1 MKSINTKLF
10 SVICI
15 VILVM
20 TTLCGCSSGG
30 DSGADPDEPVATNGD
45 IRKLMVSHTLVVGV
59 TDFEPL
65 DYMLDDGTWTGF
77 DAELACA
84 FGDFLGVNVQFVEID
99 WDKKVELLDNG
110 KIDCIWNGM
119 TKTDELDRSISL
131 SSPYLYNSQ
140 VVVMK
145 SDQFAKYDSIDK
157 CNHLLFAVESGS
169 AGKSLAQDY
178 NYRTIFCDT
187 QKDAL
192 ISVSEGRCDAAIIDN
207 LMAAS
212 MTGEGSEFSNLS
224 YDYPLSSEEFVV
236 GFRKTSPL
244 TNEVNA
250 FFNEYFGTDSAKKLG
265 DKYNLI
271 DAMVHPYN

>member
-1 MKSINTKLF
+1 MGS
-10 SVICI
+10 
-15 VILVM
+15 
-20 TTLCGCSSGG
+20 LCGCSSG
-30 DSGADPDEPVATNGD
+30 DSATESDEPTATNGD

-65 DYMLDDGTWTGF
+65 DYQQDDGTWTGF
-77 DAELACA
+77 DAELATA
-84 FGDFLGVNVQFVEID
+84 FGEFLGVNVQFLEID

-119 TKTDELDRSISL
+119 TKTEELDKALSL

-145 SDQFAKYDSIDK
+145 ADQFVKYDSLDK
-157 CNHLLFAVESGS
+157 CTHLLFAVENGS
-169 AGKSLAQDY
+169 AGKVLAQ
-178 NYRTIFCDT
+178 NNSYRTILCDT

-192 ISVSEGRCDAAIIDN
+192 TSVSEGRCDAAIIDN

-212 MTGEGSEFSNLS
+212 MTGEGNEFSDLS
-224 YDYPLSSEEFVV
+224 YDYSLSSEEFVV

-250 FFNEYFGTDSAKKLG
+250 FFKEFFGTDKAKKLG
-265 DKYNLI
+265 DKYNLMES
-271 DAMVHPYN
+271 MVHPYN